1 MLHVRFLTNAQHVF
15 LLFLLNIFILY
26 IFLLTL
32 LLLFAASGAGPAY
45 PVLSS
50 PLSSFQPDLTEQ
62 QLPGDSADGPGQAAQ
77 PAVPGQSGP
86 NRFCGPV
93 QPGGPAHPAGL
104 QLQVPSTANWGS
116 MKRRGNGGV
125 AEYNAPLSL
134 HTPADP
140 PSIHFDRGSYSAVHN
155 MMCQK
160 D

>member
-50 PLSSFQPDLTEQ
+50 PLSSLQPDLTEQ
-62 QLPGDSADGPGQAAQ
+62 QLPGDSADGPGQATQ

-104 QLQVPSTANWGS
+104 QPAPGALHRQLGQHEEEAQRWGGRVQRPPVPSHPG
-116 MKRRGNGGV
+116 
-125 AEYNAPLSL
+125 
-134 HTPADP
+134 
-140 PSIHFDRGSYSAVHN
+140 
-155 MMCQK
+155 
-160 D
+160 